1 VLGSCGKKPIDI
13 YTSEIDMIKTLR
25 ITTVVAV
32 ILMGIFFV
40 FSVVFGIR
48 DDERIKRFPD
58 SPGVIE
64 KFENSADN
72 KARISENQ
80 VSPLVQQAETFA
92 LYLKPKSETKK
103 DRPVLR
109 PTSVALGLDVTPKI
123 KVFGTSY
130 CVNNPEM
137 SLALID
143 EPGKGWH
150 WVRQS
155 SKVGHLQIE
164 QIKNGLVV
172 VKSSNETFEIAI
184 EPSPE
189 TSDQRQSF
197 LPSVFGAL
205 PFIIGVFGSNVGI
218 LQPSSFVITGFEFGS
233 SGKYLTRRT
242 R

>member
-1 VLGSCGKKPIDI
+1 MLGRCGKKPIDI

-25 ITTVVAV
+25 ITRVVAV
-32 ILMGIFFV
+32 ILMGIFFI
-40 FSVVFGIR
+40 FLVVFGIR
-48 DDERIKRFPD
+48 DDERIKRFLD

-64 KFENSADN
+64 KFENSADSE
-72 KARISENQ
+72 ARISENR
-80 VSPLVQQAETFA
+80 VSPLVQQAETFT
-92 LYLKPKSETKK
+92 LYLNPEPKTKK
-103 DRPVLR
+103 ARPVSGA
-109 PTSVALGLDVTPKI
+109 TSVARGLAVTPKI

-172 VKSSNETFEIAI
+172 VKSSKETFELAV
-184 EPSPE
+184 EPNPE
-189 TSDQRQSF
+189 TSKLTGASPISVRKAGQGPLKCT
-197 LPSVFGAL
+197 LPV
-205 PFIIGVFGSNVGI
+205 
-218 LQPSSFVITGFEFGS
+218 
-233 SGKYLTRRT
+233 SGKTLSEVAR
-242 R
+242 